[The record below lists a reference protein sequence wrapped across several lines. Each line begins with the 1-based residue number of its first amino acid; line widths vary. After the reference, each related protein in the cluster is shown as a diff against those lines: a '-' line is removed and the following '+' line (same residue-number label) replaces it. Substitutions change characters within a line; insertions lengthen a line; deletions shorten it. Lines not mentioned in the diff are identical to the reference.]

1 MKSEAAEAPQTIA
14 GRWDLIPSEMIDIL
28 FDAGIPRDISC
39 DLIESLPE
47 DLWPQIQL
55 STISA
60 DPNSAKLCN
69 AITVVLAYLMQ
80 HDFKLAV
87 DIDVQM
93 GSAFQ
98 FLQGKIAEQRIN
110 GRSEVI
116 DSIRLRLDTV
126 INEFFSEYYDKEK
139 KEPHYRAA
147 NQAIH

>member
-1 MKSEAAEAPQTIA
+1 MKSETIETPTSIA
-14 GRWDLIPSEMIDIL
+14 GRWDLIPSEIIDIL

-55 STISA
+55 TTISA

-116 DSIRLRLDTV
+116 DNIRLRLDTV
-126 INEFFSEYYDKEK
+126 INDFFSEFYEKEK
-139 KEPHYRAA
+139 KQTHYRAA
-147 NQAIH
+147 NEAIH

>member
-1 MKSEAAEAPQTIA
+1 MKSETIETPPTIA
-14 GRWDLIPSEMIDIL
+14 GRWDLIPSEVIDLL

-55 STISA
+55 ATISA

-87 DIDVQM
+87 DLDVQM

-116 DSIRLRLDTV
+116 DNIRLRLDTV
-126 INEFFSEYYDKEK
+126 INDFFSEFYDKDK
-139 KEPHYRAA
+139 KETLYRAA
-147 NQAIH
+147 NEAIH